1 MVFTLIGQVGGTI
14 WVIYGADQFSWTPLW
29 IGISI
34 ACFGLGHALAQAF
47 VAGPVAE
54 RFGERFTLLVGVFA
68 DSVASVVLG
77 FATRGWI
84 AFAVMPLFCLGGV
97 GFPALQSLLTRQ
109 ADAHNQGRLQGVLA
123 SLLSLTSIVGPL
135 AISAVYFASRD
146 RFPGLVWVAAAAMYL
161 ITLPSLI
168 KLSAKPRAA

>member
-1 MVFTLIGQVGGTI
+1 
-14 WVIYGADQFSWTPLW
+14 VI
-29 IGISI
+29 
-34 ACFGLGHALAQAF
+34 
-47 VAGPVAE
+47 
-54 RFGERFTLLVGVFA
+54 A
-68 DSVASVVLG
+68 DSAASVAVG

-84 AFAVMPLFCLGGV
+84 AFAVLPLFCLGGV

-109 ADAHNQGRLQGVLA
+109 ADAHHQGRLQGVLA

-135 AISAVYFASRD
+135 VISAVYFASRN

-168 KLSAKPRAA
+168 NLSGKPRTVTPA